1 MSLLKQHQ
9 HKGEQR
15 YRQFGNV
22 VVLMLSGL
30 YCCWPKRKGFSHLK
44 SLRWEIAN

>member
-9 HKGEQR
+9 QKGEQR
-15 YRQFGNV
+15 YTKFGSVIV
-22 VVLMLSGL
+22 VMLLDL
-30 YCCWPKRKGFSHLK
+30 YSCWHEGYVFSHLK